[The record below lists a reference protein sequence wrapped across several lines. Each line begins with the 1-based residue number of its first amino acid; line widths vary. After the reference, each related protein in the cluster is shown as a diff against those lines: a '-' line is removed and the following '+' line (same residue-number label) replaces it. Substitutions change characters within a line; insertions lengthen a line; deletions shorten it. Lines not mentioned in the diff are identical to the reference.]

1 MTVYSMTGYASVLAR
16 GASDA
21 DRTPGGT
28 APAVSVELRSVNG
41 RFLDLSF
48 KMPDELRGVEPAL
61 REMLAAGLRRGK
73 VEMRIAVRAP
83 GGGASG
89 TSGASGDD
97 GMGPSPAALERVARL
112 QAQVQAQLPQ
122 SRAFSVHEALQWC
135 RDTVTV
141 LPGDDA
147 VLDAAAQ
154 CLQALRESRR
164 REGEKLTAVLLERT
178 RALRELAAR
187 AGPLVPQVV
196 QRQQARFLE
205 RWREALEGAD
215 AAGGKACGPG
225 VAPPGPGTLN
235 AQALQERALQEA
247 ATYAI
252 RIDVAEE
259 LSRLIAHLDE
269 IERLLARG
277 GELGKRLDFLIQ
289 ELHREANTLGSKSAA
304 LELTGISVEMKVLVE
319 QLREQVQNIE

>member
-1 MTVYSMTGYASVLAR
+1 
-16 GASDA
+16 
-21 DRTPGGT
+21 
-28 APAVSVELRSVNG
+28 
-41 RFLDLSF
+41 
-48 KMPDELRGVEPAL
+48 
-61 REMLAAGLRRGK
+61 
-73 VEMRIAVRAP
+73 MRIAVRAP
-83 GGGASG
+83 GGGAASEEG
-89 TSGASGDD
+89 T
-97 GMGPSPAALERVARL
+97 GPTPAALERVARL

-122 SRAFSVHEALQWC
+122 ARAFSVHEALQWC

-164 REGEKLTAVLLERT
+164 REGEKLTAVLLDRT

-215 AAGGKACGPG
+215 AAGGKASGPG
-225 VAPPGPGTLN
+225 AAPPGPGTLN